1 MSYNIDLPCGCVVY
15 VSCHPVTGL
24 AHTRVIQMQSTSC
37 PRRRHEV
44 GARLFL
50 WELLPDRRHRA
61 LPVWSD
67 EESSDYAGNGLDG
80 AVVQPARSMRD
91 RRDAQ
96 TPDDT
101 TTAATATME
110 GRRRLS
116 PTVSESQH
124 TAIRRSRRSA

>member
-24 AHTRVIQMQSTSC
+24 AHTRVIQMRSTSC

-50 WELLPDRRHRA
+50 WELLPDRHHRA
-61 LPVWSD
+61 HPVWSD
-67 EESSDYAGNGLDG
+67 EVANDHASGGLDG
-80 AVVQPARSMRD
+80 ATVQPARSIRD
-91 RRDAQ
+91 RRAAS

-101 TTAATATME
+101 TTAATATID
-110 GRRRLS
+110 GSRRVS
-116 PTVSESQH
+116 PTLKESQH
-124 TAIRRSRRSA
+124 TPLRRAPRSA